1 MTAVDYYKASLV
13 ELEDLKDLIDAN
25 NNSKN
30 NFRQL
35 KNPLENIQA
44 IRAKELH
51 NKINMEKKAQR
62 RLGTPI

>member
-1 MTAVDYYKASLV
+1 MIEIKIQIQTR
-13 ELEDLKDLIDAN
+13 IFN